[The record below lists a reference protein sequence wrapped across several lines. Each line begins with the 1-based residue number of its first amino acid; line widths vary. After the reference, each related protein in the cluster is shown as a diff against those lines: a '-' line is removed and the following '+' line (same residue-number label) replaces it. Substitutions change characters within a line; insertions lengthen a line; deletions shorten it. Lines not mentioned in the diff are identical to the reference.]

1 MIPPAFPTRI
11 TFAQAQD
18 ILARVASRSL
28 LASEWVPP
36 SRALG
41 LVLAEDVA
49 AASPFPAFDN
59 SAMDGFALRA
69 ADLDTL
75 DTLELAGEQFA
86 GCALS
91 LQVGPG
97 QCIRVTT
104 GAPLPMGSDA
114 VAMKEDTE
122 LLDGRIRFR
131 AGVAPGQHVRR
142 AGEDVRAGDCIL
154 AAGDVLTPAALS
166 LAVAVGGERLRVHR
180 RPTVALF
187 TTGDELQPPGAVL
200 APGEIYDSNR
210 VLLQTLL
217 QAEGYH
223 PVAWPALPDDPARIA
238 SALGDA
244 AEAFDVIITC
254 GGVSAGEKDHL
265 PSWLQAHGTVHFWK
279 VQMRPGMPV
288 LAGSIGDCQVLGLP
302 GNPVSVFATW
312 LTLGRPFLDALQ
324 GRREPRPRVHAQLSM
339 PVRKRHDRLEFL
351 RGRLRC
357 DAQGQL
363 QVAPDPADGSHR
375 LRAAAEANCLLLLPG
390 GAGQWDA
397 GQIVEVLPLSPAVGG

>member
-86 GCALS
+86 GCARS

-154 AAGDVLTPAALS
+154 AAGDELTPAALS

-324 GRREPRPRVHAQLSM
+324 GRREPRPRVHARLSM
-339 PVRKRHDRLEFL
+339 PVRKHHDRLEFL

-375 LRAAAEANCLLLLPG
+375 LRAAAEANCLLLLPE

-397 GQIVEVLPLSPAVGG
+397 GQIVEVLPLSPAIGG

>member
-324 GRREPRPRVHAQLSM
+324 GRREPRPRVHARLSM
-339 PVRKRHDRLEFL
+339 PVRKHHDRLEFL

-375 LRAAAEANCLLLLPG
+375 LRAAAEANCLLLLPE

-397 GQIVEVLPLSPAVGG
+397 GQIVEVLPLSPAIGG